1 MASDSNPKRASL
13 MFSPRNVLVI
23 LGIVTLLLFSQQPDG
38 KNREVRDRKTDVTSQ
53 SSREVTLNNATVPS
67 SSTTSDRF
75 LEEIRPNV
83 FRSPAGLIYETGSAD
98 GHRLQHV
105 LQHARDDLDKPVHGV
120 FTGSREEILA
130 LLDEVWTLSQERGPP
145 VVEQTTQGRRQIVTA
160 NLEREIGYVG
170 GQSGKR
176 QGNPVCRKVRLV
188 LEETRVITA
197 YPMR

>member
-1 MASDSNPKRASL
+1 MVSDSNPERASL
-13 MFSPRNVLVI
+13 LLSPRTVLGI
-23 LGIVTLLLFSQQPDG
+23 LGIVALLLFSQKYDE
-38 KNREVRDRKTDVTSQ
+38 KNPEVHDLKSEITSQ
-53 SSREVTLNNATVPS
+53 SRRENSHNQSKVLS

-75 LEEIRPNV
+75 LEEIRENV
-83 FRSPAGLIYETGSAD
+83 FQSPAGLIYQTGSAD

-145 VVEQTTQGRRQIVTA
+145 FVEQTTQGRRLIVTA

-176 QGNPVCRKVRLV
+176 QGNPLCRKVRLV